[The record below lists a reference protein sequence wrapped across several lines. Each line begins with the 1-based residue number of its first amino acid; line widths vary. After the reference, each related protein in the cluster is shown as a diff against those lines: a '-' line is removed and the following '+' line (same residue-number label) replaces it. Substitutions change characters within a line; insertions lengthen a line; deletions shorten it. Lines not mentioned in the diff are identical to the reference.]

1 MDYYYPKG
9 EKMKRLP
16 SYFVLVSLVFL
27 PFLSCI
33 RNDFEF
39 HGGYYTVQADDFDE
53 HGWKEYVSLYISH
66 GRILSAEY
74 NAINSSGFI
83 KSWDMN
89 YMRVMNA
96 LDGTYPNA
104 YTRIYTGRLLETQD
118 PEKVDVISGATN
130 SWHTFRQ
137 LTAAAIEQ
145 SRLGNPGISLVS
157 ASGIGQ

>member
-1 MDYYYPKG
+1 
-9 EKMKRLP
+9 MKRLP
-16 SYFVLVSLVFL
+16 SYFVLVFVAFL
-27 PFLSCI
+27 PFSSCI

-39 HGGYYTVQADDFDE
+39 HGGYYTVQADAFDE
-53 HGWKEYVSLYISH
+53 YGWKEYVSLYISD

-89 YMRVMNA
+89 YMRMMNVRR
-96 LDGTYPNA
+96 GIYPNA

-130 SWHTFRQ
+130 SWHNFRQ

-145 SRLGNPGISLVS
+145 SRLGNQEISFISVS
-157 ASGIGQ
+157 GTGQ